1 MQLLFEEGGEIRAG
15 TVLNQQGEAYQVE
28 LPAGKR
34 TKVKSR
40 DVLLQFAQPSAAELL
55 SQTAALTGEID
66 LDFLWECAP
75 EQEFGFTD
83 LAAEYYGVSASPAQ
97 QAALAMALHG
107 NPVYFRRKGRGRY
120 QRAPED
126 QLKAA
131 LAGLERKRQQ
141 ALVQAEYEQQLKAG
155 VLPEAFRGK
164 VLTLLFKPD
173 KNSLEYKALDAA
185 CTALGK
191 SPMRLM
197 IEVGGVPNARAL
209 HEARFLSE
217 CFPKGTGFP
226 EITVPEPGGDLPL
239 APVEAFSIDDVTTTE
254 IDDALSVM
262 PLDEGRLRIGIHI
275 AAPGL
280 GIRRGDPLDAI
291 ARQRLSTVYFPG
303 DKITMLPDAVVERY
317 TLQEGRQCPA
327 LSLYVTYDP
336 AAQQILASE
345 TRAEMVSI
353 AANLRHN
360 LLDEVVTEAALT
372 EGSGDYPFREALT
385 ALWGFANFLYDERQ
399 RARVA
404 SGLRPE
410 SHSRADYSFYLDEQ
424 PDGSQRVRIE
434 QRKRGSPL
442 DKIVAELMI
451 LANST
456 WGKLLADHGV
466 PGIYRTQ
473 KAWGMHR
480 TRMQTYP
487 APHEGLGVAQYAW
500 STSPLRRYV
509 DLVNQWQIIAA
520 AQHGITAKLVAPFKP
535 KDADLLAAVADFEGT
550 YAAYAEHQ
558 STMERYWCLRW
569 LAQENRERMM
579 ATVLKDGAVRFAE
592 IPLVTRVPELA
603 QAARGTQVLLE
614 IAGTDEL
621 TLEVSCRVLE
631 VFAGDGELPA
641 EELEGDEES
650 AEVSAEA
657 AAEVAAEQAAEEA
670 AEQGAETVPETLDGT
685 GTEAPAEAIPGERAN
700 DNANANANDSAGDG
714 ADGRDGAAR
723 TAGNGGPAAS

>member
-15 TVLNQQGEAYQVE
+15 TVLSQQGEAYQVE

-34 TKVKSR
+34 TKVKSK
-40 DVLLQFAQPSAAELL
+40 DVLLQFAQPSAIEMVR
-55 SQTAALTGEID
+55 QTGDLTAEID

-75 EQEFGFTD
+75 PDEFGFAE
-83 LAAEYYGVSASPAQ
+83 LAAEYYGADAGAVQ

-120 QRAPED
+120 LRAPED

-131 LAGLERKRQQ
+131 LAAVERKKQQ
-141 ALVQAEYEQQLKAG
+141 LQLQGEYEAQLKAHK
-155 VLPEAFRGK
+155 LPEAFRGK
-164 VLTLLFKPD
+164 VLQLLFKPD
-173 KNSLEYKALDAA
+173 KNSLEYKAMDAA
-185 CTALGK
+185 CTALGMT
-191 SPMRLM
+191 PMRLM
-197 IEVGGVPNARAL
+197 VAVGGVESPRAL
-209 HEARFLSE
+209 HEAKFLAD
-217 CFPKGTGFP
+217 CFPKGTGFADV
-226 EITVPEPGGDLPL
+226 EVPEPSADLPV
-239 APVEAFSIDDVTTTE
+239 ADVQAFSIDDVTTTE
-254 IDDALSVM
+254 IDDALSVTRIA
-262 PLDEGRLRIGIHI
+262 DGKLRVGIHI

-280 GIRRGDPLDAI
+280 GIRRGDALDAI

-303 DKITMLPDAVVERY
+303 DKITMLPDSVVDRY
-317 TLQEGRQCPA
+317 TLQEGRTCPA
-327 LSLYVTYDP
+327 LSLYVTIDP
-336 AAQQILASE
+336 NGPDGVAVLGSE
-345 TRAEMVSI
+345 TRAELVPI

-360 LLDEVVTEAALT
+360 LLEDVVTEAALAAGT
-372 EGSGDYPFREALT
+372 GDYPFRDELT
-385 ALWGFANFLYDERQ
+385 ELYRLANHLHDERQ
-399 RARVA
+399 KARLA

-410 SHSRADYSFYLDEQ
+410 SHNRADFNFYIDVLDGGGE
-424 PDGSQRVRIE
+424 RVRIE
-434 QRKRGSPL
+434 QRRRGSPL

-509 DLVNQWQIIAA
+509 DLVNQWQILAV
-520 AQHGITAKLVAPFKP
+520 AQHGVTAKLVAPFKP

-550 YAAYAEHQ
+550 YAAYADHQ

-569 LAQENRERMM
+569 IKQENRNKLM

-603 QAARGTQVLLE
+603 QASRGTQVLLE
-614 IAGTDEL
+614 LGDTDEIS
-621 TLEVSCRVLE
+621 LEVSCRVLE
-631 VFAGDGELPA
+631 VFAGEGELPE
-641 EELEGDEES
+641 EELEGDAGDEEM

-657 AAEVAAEQAAEEA
+657 AAEAAAEDVAEQAAED
-670 AEQGAETVPETLDGT
+670 GAEGAPQAPSADAVAPSGDD
-685 GTEAPAEAIPGERAN
+685 APADASAPRDTGPG
-700 DNANANANDSAGDG
+700 SA
-714 ADGRDGAAR
+714 
-723 TAGNGGPAAS
+723 P

>member
-15 TVLNQQGEAYQVE
+15 TVLTQQGEAYQVE

-34 TKVKSR
+34 TKVKAR
-40 DVLLQFAQPSAAELL
+40 DVLLQFAQPSAAEMVR
-55 SQTAALTGEID
+55 QTGELTAEID

-75 EQEFGFTD
+75 ADEFGFAE
-83 LAAEYYGVSASPAQ
+83 LAAEYYGAEAGPVQ

-131 LAGLERKRQQ
+131 LAALERKKQQ
-141 ALVQAEYEQQLKAG
+141 ALVQGEYEAQLKALT
-155 VLPEAFRGK
+155 LPESFRGK
-164 VLTLLFKPD
+164 VLQLLFKPD
-173 KNSLEYKALDAA
+173 KNSLEYKAMDAA
-185 CTALGK
+185 CTALGM

-197 IEVGGVPNARAL
+197 VAVGGVSSARAL
-209 HEARFLSE
+209 HEAKFLAE
-217 CFPKGTGFP
+217 CFPKGIGFP
-226 EITVPEPGGDLPL
+226 EIAVPEPSADLPV
-239 APVEAFSIDDVTTTE
+239 AGVQAFSIDDVTTTE
-254 IDDALSVM
+254 IDDALSVT
-262 PLDEGRLRIGIHI
+262 PLADGKLKVGIHI
-275 AAPGL
+275 AAPAL
-280 GIRRGDPLDAI
+280 GIRRGEPLEAI

-303 DKITMLPDAVVERY
+303 DKITMLPDAVVDRY
-317 TLQEGRQCPA
+317 TLQEGRLCPA
-327 LSLYVTYDP
+327 LSLYVTIDP
-336 AAQQILASE
+336 SQPAVLASE
-345 TRAEMVSI
+345 TRAELVQI

-360 LLDEVVTEAALT
+360 LLDDVVTEAALAQGT
-372 EGSGDYPFREALT
+372 GDYPFREELT
-385 ALWGFANFLYDERQ
+385 QLWHFAGYLYDERQ
-399 RARVA
+399 KARMA

-410 SHSRADYSFYLDEQ
+410 SHNRADYSFYLDDLD
-424 PDGSQRVRIE
+424 DGSQRVRIE
-434 QRKRGSPL
+434 QRRRGSPL

-456 WGKLLADHGV
+456 WGKLLADNGV

-487 APHEGLGVAQYAW
+487 APHEGLGVQQYAW

-509 DLVNQWQIIAA
+509 DLVNQWQILAV
-520 AQHGITAKLVAPFKP
+520 AQHGVTAKLVAPFKP

-550 YAAYAEHQ
+550 YAAYADHQ

-569 LAQENRERMM
+569 LAQEKRGKMM
-579 ATVLKDGAVRFAE
+579 ASVLKEGTVRFAE

-614 IAGTDEL
+614 IAGTDEIS
-621 TLEVSCRVLE
+621 LEVSCRVLE
-631 VFAGDGELPA
+631 VFAGEGEVPE

-650 AEVSAEA
+650 AEVSASAAAEA
-657 AAEVAAEQAAEEA
+657 AAEAAAMDAAGGDDPAGAPDAEGAGQAAVGEGGE
-670 AEQGAETVPETLDGT
+670 PS
-685 GTEAPAEAIPGERAN
+685 AP
-700 DNANANANDSAGDG
+700 
-714 ADGRDGAAR
+714 RDTGAA
-723 TAGNGGPAAS
+723 GAA

>member
-40 DVLLQFAQPSAAELL
+40 DVLLQFAQPSAPELVR
-55 SQTAALTGEID
+55 QTGELVAEID

-75 EQEFGFTD
+75 EAEFGFAE
-83 LAAEYYGVSASPAQ
+83 LAAEYYGAEPGAVQ

-131 LAGLERKRQQ
+131 LAALERKRQQ
-141 ALVQAEYEQQLKAG
+141 ALVQAEYEDQLKALT
-155 VLPEAFRGK
+155 LPESFRNK
-164 VLTLLFKPD
+164 VLQLLFKPD
-173 KNSLEYKALDAA
+173 KNSLEYKAMDAA
-185 CTALGK
+185 CSALGM

-197 IEVGGVPNARAL
+197 VAAGGVASARAL
-209 HEARFLSE
+209 HEAKFLAE

-226 EITVPEPGGDLPL
+226 DTDVPEPPAELPL
-239 APVEAFSIDDVTTTE
+239 AEVEAFSIDDVTTTE
-254 IDDALSVM
+254 IDDALSVTQL
-262 PLDEGRLRIGIHI
+262 PDGKLRIGIHI
-275 AAPGL
+275 AAPAL
-280 GIRRGDPLDAI
+280 GIRRGEPIDAI

-303 DKITMLPDAVVERY
+303 DKITMLPDPVVERY
-317 TLQEGRQCPA
+317 TLQEGRVCPA
-327 LSLYVTYDP
+327 LSLYVTVDP
-336 AAQQILASE
+336 SVWLVTGSE
-345 TRAEMVSI
+345 TRAEMVPI

-360 LLDEVVTEAALT
+360 LLDDVITEASLAGGT
-372 EGSGDYPFREALT
+372 GDYPFREALT
-385 ALWGFANFLYDERQ
+385 RLWHFAGYLYDERQ
-399 RARVA
+399 RARLA

-410 SHSRADYSFYLDEQ
+410 THNRADFNFYLDDQ

-442 DKIVAELMI
+442 DKIVAEMMI

-509 DLVNQWQIIAA
+509 DLVNQWQILAV
-520 AQHGITAKLVAPFKP
+520 AQHGVTAKLVAPFKP

-550 YAAYAEHQ
+550 YAAYADHQ

-569 LAQENRERMM
+569 LKQENRERMV
-579 ATVLKDGAVRFAE
+579 ASVLKEGAVRFTE
-592 IPLVTRVPELA
+592 IPLVTRVPELVQA
-603 QAARGTQVLLE
+603 QRGTQVLLE
-614 IAGTDEL
+614 IGETDEI

-631 VFAGDGELPA
+631 IFAGEGEVPE
-641 EELEGDEES
+641 EELESDEEA
-650 AEVSAEA
+650 AEMSAEA
-657 AAEVAAEQAAEEA
+657 AAEAAAEEA
-670 AEQGAETVPETLDGT
+670 AEQAAGVAEQEPAQADGDAAGAASGERDT
-685 GTEAPAEAIPGERAN
+685 GT
-700 DNANANANDSAGDG
+700 
-714 ADGRDGAAR
+714 
-723 TAGNGGPAAS
+723 PAAG

>member
-40 DVLLQFAQPSAAELL
+40 DVLLQFAQPSAPELVR
-55 SQTAALTGEID
+55 QTGDMVAEID

-75 EQEFGFTD
+75 EAEFGFAE
-83 LAAEYYGVSASPAQ
+83 LAAEYYGAEPGAVQ

-131 LAGLERKRQQ
+131 LAALERKRQQ
-141 ALVQAEYEQQLKAG
+141 ALVQAEYEDQLKALT
-155 VLPEAFRGK
+155 LPESFRNK
-164 VLTLLFKPD
+164 VLQLLFKPD
-173 KNSLEYKALDAA
+173 KNSLEYKAMDAA
-185 CTALGK
+185 CSALGM

-197 IEVGGVPNARAL
+197 VAAGGVASARAL
-209 HEARFLSE
+209 HEAKFLAE

-226 EITVPEPGGDLPL
+226 DTDVPEPPADLPL
-239 APVEAFSIDDVTTTE
+239 AEVEAFSIDDVTTTE
-254 IDDALSVM
+254 IDDALSVTQL
-262 PLDEGRLRIGIHI
+262 PDGKLRVGIHI
-275 AAPGL
+275 AAPAL
-280 GIRRGDPLDAI
+280 GIRRGEPLDAI

-303 DKITMLPDAVVERY
+303 DKITMLPDPVVERY
-317 TLQEGRQCPA
+317 TLQEGRVCPA
-327 LSLYVTYDP
+327 LSLYVTVDP
-336 AAQQILASE
+336 SVWLITGSE
-345 TRAEMVSI
+345 TRAEMVPI

-360 LLDEVVTEAALT
+360 LLDDVITEASLAQGT
-372 EGSGDYPFREALT
+372 GDYAFREELT
-385 ALWGFANFLYDERQ
+385 RLWHFAGYLYDERQ
-399 RARVA
+399 RARLA

-410 SHSRADYSFYLDEQ
+410 THNRADFNFYLDDQ
-424 PDGSQRVRIE
+424 ADGSQRVRIE

-442 DKIVAELMI
+442 DKIVAEMMI

-509 DLVNQWQIIAA
+509 DLVNQWQILAV
-520 AQHGITAKLVAPFKP
+520 AQHGVTAKLVAPFKP

-550 YAAYAEHQ
+550 YAAYADHQ

-569 LAQENRERMM
+569 LKQENRERMV
-579 ATVLKDGAVRFAE
+579 ASVLKEGAVRFTE
-592 IPLVTRVPELA
+592 IPLVTRVPELVQA
-603 QAARGTQVLLE
+603 QRGTQVLLE
-614 IAGTDEL
+614 IGETDEI

-631 VFAGDGELPA
+631 IFAGEGEVPE
-641 EELEGDEES
+641 EELESDEEA
-650 AEVSAEA
+650 AEMSAEA
-657 AAEVAAEQAAEEA
+657 AADAAADAAAEEA
-670 AEQGAETVPETLDGT
+670 AEHAAGVPDQE
-685 GTEAPAEAIPGERAN
+685 PAEADGDAGGEASGER
-700 DNANANANDSAGDG
+700 DTG
-714 ADGRDGAAR
+714 
-723 TAGNGGPAAS
+723 TPAAG

>member
-40 DVLLQFAQPSAAELL
+40 DVLLQFSQPSAIELVR
-55 SQTAALTGEID
+55 QTGDMVAEID

-75 EQEFGFTD
+75 EAEFGFAE
-83 LAAEYYGVSASPAQ
+83 LAAEYYGAEPGPVQ

-131 LAGLERKRQQ
+131 LAALERKRQQ
-141 ALVQAEYEQQLKAG
+141 ALVQAEYEEQLKALT
-155 VLPEAFRGK
+155 LPESFRNK
-164 VLTLLFKPD
+164 VLQLLFKPD
-173 KNSLEYKALDAA
+173 KNSLEFKAMDAA
-185 CTALGK
+185 CTALGM

-197 IEVGGVPNARAL
+197 VAAGGVASARAL
-209 HEARFLSE
+209 HEAKFLAE

-226 EITVPEPGGDLPL
+226 DTNVPEPSAELPL
-239 APVEAFSIDDVTTTE
+239 AEVEAFSIDDVTTTE
-254 IDDALSVM
+254 IDDALSVTRL
-262 PLDEGRLRIGIHI
+262 PDGKLRIGIHI
-275 AAPGL
+275 AAPAL
-280 GIRRGDPLDAI
+280 GIRRAEPLDAI

-303 DKITMLPDAVVERY
+303 DKITMLPDPVVERY
-317 TLQEGRQCPA
+317 TLQEGRTCPA
-327 LSLYVTYDP
+327 LSLYVTVDP
-336 AAQQILASE
+336 SVWLITGSE
-345 TRAEMVSI
+345 TRAEMVPI

-360 LLDEVVTEAALT
+360 LLDEVITEASLS
-372 EGSGDYPFREALT
+372 EGTGDYPFRDALT
-385 ALWGFANFLYDERQ
+385 QLWHFAGYLYDERQ
-399 RARVA
+399 KARLA

-410 SHSRADYSFYLDEQ
+410 THNRADFNFYLDDQ
-424 PDGSQRVRIE
+424 NDGSQRVRIE

-509 DLVNQWQIIAA
+509 DLVNQWQILAV
-520 AQHGITAKLVAPFKP
+520 AQHGVTAKLVAPFKP

-550 YAAYAEHQ
+550 YAAYADHQ

-569 LAQENRERMM
+569 LKQEKRERMM
-579 ATVLKDGAVRFAE
+579 ASVLKEGAVRFTE

-603 QAARGTQVLLE
+603 QAQRGTQVLLE
-614 IAGTDEL
+614 IGETDEI

-631 VFAGDGELPA
+631 VFAGEGELPE
-641 EELEGDEES
+641 EELESDEEA

-657 AAEVAAEQAAEEA
+657 AAEAAAELAAEQAAEQAAGVPDEA
-670 AEQGAETVPETLDGT
+670 LKE
-685 GTEAPAEAIPGERAN
+685 PA
-700 DNANANANDSAGDG
+700 G
-714 ADGRDGAAR
+714 ADGNDENGEASAQRD
-723 TAGNGGPAAS
+723 TGGPAAG

>member
-15 TVLNQQGEAYQVE
+15 TVLSQQGEAYQVE

-34 TKVKSR
+34 TKVKSK
-40 DVLLQFAQPSAAELL
+40 DVLLQFAQPSAIEMVR
-55 SQTAALTGEID
+55 QTGDLTAEID

-75 EQEFGFTD
+75 PDEFGFAE
-83 LAAEYYGVSASPAQ
+83 LAAEYYGADAGAVQ

-120 QRAPED
+120 LRAPED

-131 LAGLERKRQQ
+131 LAAVERKNRQLQ
-141 ALVQAEYEQQLKAG
+141 LQGEYEAQLKAHK
-155 VLPEAFRGK
+155 LPEAFRGK
-164 VLTLLFKPD
+164 VLQLLFKPD
-173 KNSLEYKALDAA
+173 KNSLEYKAMDAA
-185 CTALGK
+185 CTALGMT
-191 SPMRLM
+191 PMRLM
-197 IEVGGVPNARAL
+197 VAVGGVESPRAL
-209 HEARFLSE
+209 HEAKFLAD
-217 CFPKGTGFP
+217 CFPKGTGFADVD
-226 EITVPEPGGDLPL
+226 VPEPSADLPV
-239 APVEAFSIDDVTTTE
+239 ADVQAFSIDDVTTTE
-254 IDDALSVM
+254 IDDALSVTRTA
-262 PLDEGRLRIGIHI
+262 DGKLRVGIHI

-280 GIRRGDPLDAI
+280 GIRRGDALDAI

-303 DKITMLPDAVVERY
+303 DKITMLPDSVVDRY
-317 TLQEGRQCPA
+317 TLQEGRTCPA
-327 LSLYVTYDP
+327 LSLYVTIDLNGP
-336 AAQQILASE
+336 DGVAVLGSE
-345 TRAEMVSI
+345 TRAELVPI

-360 LLDEVVTEAALT
+360 LLEDVVTEAALAAGT
-372 EGSGDYPFREALT
+372 GDYPFRDELT
-385 ALWGFANFLYDERQ
+385 ELYRLANHLHDERQ
-399 RARVA
+399 KARLA

-410 SHSRADYSFYLDEQ
+410 SHNRADFNFYIDVLDGGGE
-424 PDGSQRVRIE
+424 RVRIE
-434 QRKRGSPL
+434 QRRRGSPL

-509 DLVNQWQIIAA
+509 DLVNQWQILAV
-520 AQHGITAKLVAPFKP
+520 AQHGVTAKLVAPFKP

-550 YAAYAEHQ
+550 YAAYADHQ

-569 LAQENRERMM
+569 IKQENRNKLM

-603 QAARGTQVLLE
+603 QASRGTQVLLE
-614 IAGTDEL
+614 LGATDEIS
-621 TLEVSCRVLE
+621 LEVSCRVLE
-631 VFAGDGELPA
+631 IFAGEGELPE
-641 EELEGDEES
+641 EELEGDAGDEEM

-657 AAEVAAEQAAEEA
+657 AAEAAAEDVAEQAAED
-670 AEQGAETVPETLDGT
+670 GAEGAPQAPSADAVAPSGDD
-685 GTEAPAEAIPGERAN
+685 APADA
-700 DNANANANDSAGDG
+700 S
-714 ADGRDGAAR
+714 AAR
-723 TAGNGGPAAS
+723 DTGPGTAP

>member
-15 TVLNQQGEAYQVE
+15 TVLAQQGEAYQVE

-34 TKVKSR
+34 TKVKAR
-40 DVLLQFAQPSAAELL
+40 DVLLQFAQPSAIEMVR
-55 SQTAALTGEID
+55 QTGDLTADID

-75 EQEFGFTD
+75 AEEFGFAE
-83 LAAEYYGVSASPAQ
+83 LAAEYYGADAGPVQ

-120 QRAPED
+120 LRAPED
-126 QLKAA
+126 QLQAA
-131 LAGLERKRQQ
+131 LAAVERKKQQ
-141 ALVQAEYEQQLKAG
+141 ALVQAGYEDQLKALT
-155 VLPEAFRGK
+155 LPDAFRGK
-164 VLTLLFKPD
+164 VLQLLFKPD
-173 KNSLEYKALDAA
+173 KNSLEFKAMDAA
-185 CTALGK
+185 CTALGMT
-191 SPMRLM
+191 PMRLM
-197 IEVGGVPNARAL
+197 VAVGGVSSPRAL
-209 HEARFLSE
+209 HEAKFLSE

-226 EITVPEPGGDLPL
+226 DVDVPEPGGDLPL
-239 APVEAFSIDDVTTTE
+239 ADVQAFSIDDVTTTE
-254 IDDALSVM
+254 IDDALSVTE
-262 PLDEGRLRIGIHI
+262 LDGGKLRVGIHI
-275 AAPGL
+275 AAPAL
-280 GIRRGDPLDAI
+280 GIKRGDALDAI
-291 ARQRLSTVYFPG
+291 ARHRLSTVYFPG
-303 DKITMLPDAVVERY
+303 DKITMLPDPIVERY
-317 TLQEGRQCPA
+317 TLQEGRTCPA
-327 LSLYVTYDP
+327 LSLYVTVDP
-336 AAQQILASE
+336 NTPDGIAIIASE
-345 TRAEMVSI
+345 TRAERVPI

-360 LLDEVVTEAALT
+360 LLEDVVTEAALANGT
-372 EGSGDYPFREALT
+372 GDYPFRAALT
-385 ALWGFANFLYDERQ
+385 HLFHLANHLHDERQ
-399 RARVA
+399 RARLA

-410 SHSRADYSFYLDEQ
+410 SHNRADYNFYIDQLE
-424 PDGSQRVRIE
+424 GGAERVRIE
-434 QRKRGSPL
+434 QRRRGSPL

-509 DLVNQWQIIAA
+509 DLVNQWQILAV
-520 AQHGITAKLVAPFKP
+520 AQHGVTAKLVAPFKP

-569 LAQENRERMM
+569 LAQEGREKLM
-579 ATVLKDGAVRFAE
+579 ATVLKEGAVRFTE

-614 IAGTDEL
+614 VASTDEIS
-621 TLEVSCRVLE
+621 LEVSCRVLE
-631 VFAGDGELPA
+631 VFAGEGEVPE
-641 EELEGDEES
+641 EELESDEEA

-657 AAEVAAEQAAEEA
+657 AAEAAAEDAAEAA
-670 AEQGAETVPETLDGT
+670 AEGGAAGQETPAGEGD
-685 GTEAPAEAIPGERAN
+685 APASDDEA
-700 DNANANANDSAGDG
+700 SAPRDTG
-714 ADGRDGAAR
+714 A
-723 TAGNGGPAAS
+723 GPAA

>member
-15 TVLNQQGEAYQVE
+15 TVLSQQGEAYQVE

-34 TKVKSR
+34 TKVKSK
-40 DVLLQFAQPSAAELL
+40 DVLLQFAQPSAIEMVR
-55 SQTAALTGEID
+55 QTGDLTAEID

-75 EQEFGFTD
+75 PDEFGFAE
-83 LAAEYYGVSASPAQ
+83 LAAEYYGADAGAVQ

-120 QRAPED
+120 LRAPED

-131 LAGLERKRQQ
+131 LAAVERKKQQ
-141 ALVQAEYEQQLKAG
+141 LQLQGEYEAQLKAHK
-155 VLPEAFRGK
+155 LPEAFRGK
-164 VLTLLFKPD
+164 VLQLLFKPD
-173 KNSLEYKALDAA
+173 KNSLEYKAMDAA
-185 CTALGK
+185 CTALGMT
-191 SPMRLM
+191 PMRLM
-197 IEVGGVPNARAL
+197 VAVGGVESPRAL
-209 HEARFLSE
+209 HEAKFLAD
-217 CFPKGTGFP
+217 CFPKGTGFADV
-226 EITVPEPGGDLPL
+226 EVPEPSADLPV
-239 APVEAFSIDDVTTTE
+239 ADVQAFSIDDVTTTE
-254 IDDALSVM
+254 IDDALSVTRIA
-262 PLDEGRLRIGIHI
+262 DGKLRVGIHI

-280 GIRRGDPLDAI
+280 GIRRGDALDAI

-303 DKITMLPDAVVERY
+303 DKITMLPDSVVDRY
-317 TLQEGRQCPA
+317 TLQEGRTCPA
-327 LSLYVTYDP
+327 LSLYVTIDP
-336 AAQQILASE
+336 NGPDGVAVLGSE
-345 TRAEMVSI
+345 TRAELVPI

-360 LLDEVVTEAALT
+360 LLEDVVTEAALAAGT
-372 EGSGDYPFREALT
+372 GDYPFRDELT
-385 ALWGFANFLYDERQ
+385 ELYRLANHLHDERQ
-399 RARVA
+399 KARLA

-410 SHSRADYSFYLDEQ
+410 SHNRADFNFYIDPLPNGGE
-424 PDGSQRVRIE
+424 RVRIE
-434 QRKRGSPL
+434 QRRRGSPL

-509 DLVNQWQIIAA
+509 DLVNQWQILAV
-520 AQHGITAKLVAPFKP
+520 AQHGVTAKLVAPFKP

-550 YAAYAEHQ
+550 YAAYADHQ

-569 LAQENRERMM
+569 IKQENRNKLM

-603 QAARGTQVLLE
+603 QASRGTQVLLE
-614 IAGTDEL
+614 LGDTDEIS
-621 TLEVSCRVLE
+621 LEVSCRVLE
-631 VFAGDGELPA
+631 VFAGEGELPE
-641 EELEGDEES
+641 EELEGDAGDEEM

-657 AAEVAAEQAAEEA
+657 AAEAAAEDVAEQAAEV
-670 AEQGAETVPETLDGT
+670 GAEGAPQAPSADAVAPSGDD
-685 GTEAPAEAIPGERAN
+685 APADASAPRDTGPG
-700 DNANANANDSAGDG
+700 SA
-714 ADGRDGAAR
+714 
-723 TAGNGGPAAS
+723 P

>member
-15 TVLNQQGEAYQVE
+15 TVLAQQGEAYQVE

-34 TKVKSR
+34 TKVKAK
-40 DVLLQFAQPSAAELL
+40 DVLLQFAQPSAIEMVRQTGEL
-55 SQTAALTGEID
+55 TAEID

-75 EQEFGFTD
+75 ADEFGFGE
-83 LAAEYYGVSASPAQ
+83 LAAEYYGADAGAVQ

-120 QRAPED
+120 MRAPED

-131 LAGLERKRQQ
+131 LAAVERKKQQ
-141 ALVQAEYEQQLKAG
+141 LLLQGEYEEQLKARK
-155 VLPEAFRGK
+155 LPDAFRGK
-164 VLTLLFKPD
+164 VLQLLFKPD
-173 KNSLEYKALDAA
+173 KNSLEYKAMDAA
-185 CTALGK
+185 CTALGMT
-191 SPMRLM
+191 PMRLM
-197 IEVGGVPNARAL
+197 VAVGGVESPRAL
-209 HEARFLSE
+209 HEAKFLAD

-226 EITVPEPGGDLPL
+226 DVDVPAPSGDLPV
-239 APVEAFSIDDVTTTE
+239 ADVQAFSIDDVTTTE
-254 IDDALSVM
+254 IDDALSVTRM
-262 PLDEGRLRIGIHI
+262 ADGKLRVGIHI

-280 GIRRGDPLDAI
+280 GFKRGEPLDAI
-291 ARQRLSTVYFPG
+291 GRNRLSTVYFPG
-303 DKITMLPDAVVERY
+303 DKITMLPDSVVDRY
-317 TLQEGRQCPA
+317 TLQEGRTCPA
-327 LSLYVTYDP
+327 VSLYVTVDMDGP
-336 AAQQILASE
+336 DGVTVLGSE
-345 TRAEMVSI
+345 TRAELVPI

-360 LLDEVVTEAALT
+360 LLEDVVTEQALAAGT
-372 EGSGDYPFREALT
+372 GDYPFREALT
-385 ALWGFANFLYDERQ
+385 ELFRLANHLHDERQ
-399 RARVA
+399 KARLA

-410 SHSRADYSFYLDEQ
+410 SHNRADFNFYIDPLAGGGE
-424 PDGSQRVRIE
+424 RVRIE
-434 QRKRGSPL
+434 QRRRGSPL

-509 DLVNQWQIIAA
+509 DLVNQWQILAV
-520 AQHGITAKLVAPFKP
+520 AQHGVTAKLVAPFKP

-550 YAAYAEHQ
+550 YAAYADHQ

-569 LAQENRERMM
+569 LVQEGRDKMM
-579 ATVLKDGAVRFAE
+579 ATVLKDGAVRFTE

-603 QAARGTQVLLE
+603 QATRGTQVLLE
-614 IAGTDEL
+614 IGETDEIS
-621 TLEVSCRVLE
+621 LEVSCRVLE
-631 VFAGDGELPA
+631 IFAGEGEVPE
-641 EELEGDEES
+641 EELEGDSDQEETPEEGQEL

-657 AAEVAAEQAAEEA
+657 AAEAAAEDASEEA
-670 AEQGAETVPETLDGT
+670 AEAGA
-685 GTEAPAEAIPGERAN
+685 
-700 DNANANANDSAGDG
+700 
-714 ADGRDGAAR
+714 
-723 TAGNGGPAAS
+723 GPATGQDGDDASAPRDTGANPPA

>member
-15 TVLNQQGEAYQVE
+15 TVLSQQGEAYQVE

-34 TKVKSR
+34 TKVKSK
-40 DVLLQFAQPSAAELL
+40 DVLLQFAQPSAIEMVR
-55 SQTAALTGEID
+55 QTGDLTAEID

-75 EQEFGFTD
+75 PDEFGFAE
-83 LAAEYYGVSASPAQ
+83 LAAEYYGADAGAVQ

-120 QRAPED
+120 LRAPED

-131 LAGLERKRQQ
+131 LAAVERKKQQ
-141 ALVQAEYEQQLKAG
+141 LQLQGEYEAQLKAHK
-155 VLPEAFRGK
+155 LPEAFRGK
-164 VLTLLFKPD
+164 VLQLLFKPD
-173 KNSLEYKALDAA
+173 KNSLEYKAMDAA
-185 CTALGK
+185 CTALGMT
-191 SPMRLM
+191 PMRLM
-197 IEVGGVPNARAL
+197 VAVGGVESPRAL
-209 HEARFLSE
+209 HEAKFLAD
-217 CFPKGTGFP
+217 CFPKGTGFADV
-226 EITVPEPGGDLPL
+226 EVPEPSADLPV
-239 APVEAFSIDDVTTTE
+239 ADVQAFSIDDVTTTE
-254 IDDALSVM
+254 IDDALSVTRIA
-262 PLDEGRLRIGIHI
+262 DGKLRVGIHI

-280 GIRRGDPLDAI
+280 GIRRGDALDAI

-303 DKITMLPDAVVERY
+303 DKITMLPDSVVDRY
-317 TLQEGRQCPA
+317 TLQEGRTCPA
-327 LSLYVTYDP
+327 LSLYVTIDP
-336 AAQQILASE
+336 NGPDGVAVLGSE
-345 TRAEMVSI
+345 TRAELVPI

-360 LLDEVVTEAALT
+360 LLEDVVTEAALAAGT
-372 EGSGDYPFREALT
+372 GDYPFRDELT
-385 ALWGFANFLYDERQ
+385 ELYRLANHLHDERQ
-399 RARVA
+399 KARLA

-410 SHSRADYSFYLDEQ
+410 SHNRADFNFYIDVLDGGGE
-424 PDGSQRVRIE
+424 RVRIE
-434 QRKRGSPL
+434 QRRRGSPL

-509 DLVNQWQIIAA
+509 DLVNQWQILAV
-520 AQHGITAKLVAPFKP
+520 AQHGVTAKLVAPFKP

-550 YAAYAEHQ
+550 YAAYADHQ

-569 LAQENRERMM
+569 IKQENRNKLM

-603 QAARGTQVLLE
+603 QASRGTQVLLE
-614 IAGTDEL
+614 LGDTDEIS
-621 TLEVSCRVLE
+621 LEVSCRVLE
-631 VFAGDGELPA
+631 VFAGEGELPE
-641 EELEGDEES
+641 EELEGDAGDEEM

-657 AAEVAAEQAAEEA
+657 AAEAAAEDVAEQAAEV
-670 AEQGAETVPETLDGT
+670 GAEGAPQAPSADAVAPSGDD
-685 GTEAPAEAIPGERAN
+685 APADASAPRDTGPG
-700 DNANANANDSAGDG
+700 SA
-714 ADGRDGAAR
+714 
-723 TAGNGGPAAS
+723 P

>member
-15 TVLNQQGEAYQVE
+15 TVLSQQGEAYQVE

-34 TKVKSR
+34 TKVKSK
-40 DVLLQFAQPSAAELL
+40 DVLLQFAQPSAIEMVR
-55 SQTAALTGEID
+55 QTGDLTAEID

-75 EQEFGFTD
+75 PDEFGFAE
-83 LAAEYYGVSASPAQ
+83 LAAEYYGADAGAVQ

-120 QRAPED
+120 LRAPED

-131 LAGLERKRQQ
+131 LAAVERKKQQ
-141 ALVQAEYEQQLKAG
+141 LQLQNEYEAQLKAHK
-155 VLPEAFRGK
+155 LPEAFRGK
-164 VLTLLFKPD
+164 VLQLLFKPD
-173 KNSLEYKALDAA
+173 KNSLEYKAMDAA
-185 CTALGK
+185 CTALGMT
-191 SPMRLM
+191 PMRLM
-197 IEVGGVPNARAL
+197 VAVGGVESPRAL
-209 HEARFLSE
+209 HEAKFLAD
-217 CFPKGTGFP
+217 CFPKGTGFADV
-226 EITVPEPGGDLPL
+226 EVPEPSADLPV
-239 APVEAFSIDDVTTTE
+239 ADVQAFSIDDVTTTE
-254 IDDALSVM
+254 IDDALSVTRIA
-262 PLDEGRLRIGIHI
+262 DGKLRVGIHI

-280 GIRRGDPLDAI
+280 GIRRGDALDAI

-303 DKITMLPDAVVERY
+303 DKITMLPDSVVDRY
-317 TLQEGRQCPA
+317 TLQEGRTCPA
-327 LSLYVTYDP
+327 LSLYVTIDP
-336 AAQQILASE
+336 NGPDGVAVLGSE
-345 TRAEMVSI
+345 TRAELVPI

-360 LLDEVVTEAALT
+360 LLEDVVTEAALAAGT
-372 EGSGDYPFREALT
+372 GDYPFRDELT
-385 ALWGFANFLYDERQ
+385 ELYRLANHLHDERQ
-399 RARVA
+399 KARLA

-410 SHSRADYSFYLDEQ
+410 SHNRADFNFYIDVLDGGGE
-424 PDGSQRVRIE
+424 RVRIE
-434 QRKRGSPL
+434 QRRRGSPL

-509 DLVNQWQIIAA
+509 DLVNQWQILAV
-520 AQHGITAKLVAPFKP
+520 AQHGVTAKLVAPFKP

-550 YAAYAEHQ
+550 YAAYADHQ

-569 LAQENRERMM
+569 IKQENRNKLM
-579 ATVLKDGAVRFAE
+579 ATVLKDGAARFAE

-603 QAARGTQVLLE
+603 QASRGTQVLLE
-614 IAGTDEL
+614 LGDTDEIS
-621 TLEVSCRVLE
+621 LEVSCRVLE
-631 VFAGDGELPA
+631 VFAGEGELPE
-641 EELEGDEES
+641 EELEGDAGDEEM

-657 AAEVAAEQAAEEA
+657 AAEAAAEDVAEQAAED
-670 AEQGAETVPETLDGT
+670 GAEGAPQAPSADAVAPSGDD
-685 GTEAPAEAIPGERAN
+685 APADASAPRDTGPG
-700 DNANANANDSAGDG
+700 SA
-714 ADGRDGAAR
+714 
-723 TAGNGGPAAS
+723 P

>member
-15 TVLNQQGEAYQVE
+15 TVLSQQVEAYQVE

-34 TKVKSR
+34 TKVKSK
-40 DVLLQFAQPSAAELL
+40 DVLLQFAQPSAIEMVR
-55 SQTAALTGEID
+55 QTGDLTAEID

-75 EQEFGFTD
+75 PDEFGFAE
-83 LAAEYYGVSASPAQ
+83 LAAEYYGADAGAVQ

-120 QRAPED
+120 LRAPED

-131 LAGLERKRQQ
+131 LAAVERKKRQLQ
-141 ALVQAEYEQQLKAG
+141 LQGEYEAQLKAHK
-155 VLPEAFRGK
+155 LPEAFRGK
-164 VLTLLFKPD
+164 VLQLLFKPD
-173 KNSLEYKALDAA
+173 KNSLEYKAMDAA
-185 CTALGK
+185 CTALGMT
-191 SPMRLM
+191 PMRLM
-197 IEVGGVPNARAL
+197 VAVGGVESPRAL
-209 HEARFLSE
+209 HEAKFLAD
-217 CFPKGTGFP
+217 CFPKGTGFADVD
-226 EITVPEPGGDLPL
+226 VPEPSADLPV
-239 APVEAFSIDDVTTTE
+239 ADVQAFSIDDVTTTE
-254 IDDALSVM
+254 IDDALSVTRTA
-262 PLDEGRLRIGIHI
+262 DGKLRVGIHI

-280 GIRRGDPLDAI
+280 GIRRGDALDAI

-303 DKITMLPDAVVERY
+303 DKITMLPDSVVDRY
-317 TLQEGRQCPA
+317 TLQEGRTCPA
-327 LSLYVTYDP
+327 LSLYVTIDLNGP
-336 AAQQILASE
+336 DGVAVLGSE
-345 TRAEMVSI
+345 TRAELVPI

-360 LLDEVVTEAALT
+360 LLEDVVTEAALAAGT
-372 EGSGDYPFREALT
+372 GDYPFRDELT
-385 ALWGFANFLYDERQ
+385 ELYRLANHLHDERQ
-399 RARVA
+399 KARLA

-410 SHSRADYSFYLDEQ
+410 SHNRADFNFYIDVLDGGGE
-424 PDGSQRVRIE
+424 RVRIE
-434 QRKRGSPL
+434 QRRRGSPL

-509 DLVNQWQIIAA
+509 DLVNQWQILAV
-520 AQHGITAKLVAPFKP
+520 AQHGVTAKLVAPFKP

-550 YAAYAEHQ
+550 YAAYADHQ

-569 LAQENRERMM
+569 IKQENRNKLM

-603 QAARGTQVLLE
+603 QASRGTQVLLE
-614 IAGTDEL
+614 LGATDEIS
-621 TLEVSCRVLE
+621 LEVSCRVLE
-631 VFAGDGELPA
+631 IFAGEGELPE
-641 EELEGDEES
+641 EELEGDAGDEEM

-657 AAEVAAEQAAEEA
+657 AAEAAAEDVAEQAAED
-670 AEQGAETVPETLDGT
+670 GAEGAPQAPSADAVAPSGDD
-685 GTEAPAEAIPGERAN
+685 APADA
-700 DNANANANDSAGDG
+700 S
-714 ADGRDGAAR
+714 AAR
-723 TAGNGGPAAS
+723 DTGPGTAP